1 VQNRDSDGLNIKTL
15 TDLWRD
21 VHGGL
26 RAFIAKRV
34 ENEAEVDDLLQEV
47 FLRMHRGLD
56 RLEKPDRVVAW
67 LYQIARNVIVDHYR
81 SPIRRREHPSGLASD
96 LETGVAHVAERKEE
110 SGVHDSRQVKTELAA
125 CLRPMIDRL
134 ADEYRTAVTMVELD
148 GLTQKAA
155 AERVGLSLSG
165 MKSRVQR
172 GRLQL
177 RQMLEACCRIEL
189 DGRHSP
195 VEYEVRDAGCD
206 RSLRSKQD

>member
-1 VQNRDSDGLNIKTL
+1 
-15 TDLWRD
+15 
-21 VHGGL
+21 
-26 RAFIAKRV
+26 
-34 ENEAEVDDLLQEV
+34 
-47 FLRMHRGLD
+47 
-56 RLEKPDRVVAW
+56 
-67 LYQIARNVIVDHYR
+67 
-81 SPIRRREHPSGLASD
+81 
-96 LETGVAHVAERKEE
+96 
-110 SGVHDSRQVKTELAA
+110 
-125 CLRPMIDRL
+125 
-134 ADEYRTAVTMVELD
+134 MVELD